1 MSFLYRWSF
10 NNLFKRQD
18 GGCLNK
24 YHTVKSD
31 IERQI
36 DAFNKI
42 KGKKVQR
49 EWDRLNTFI
58 INKDKELKE
67 CYDNEY
73 VKVKLIDDDI
83 IKNFTKECNRNRTCD
98 NRATPAKK
106 TTITKAPEQR
116 NCKNR
121 DDCKKE
127 TSVTDGVKSQSKLSS
142 GAANPQ
148 SSERNVSQE
157 QGQNKADLQKLR
169 QESVVSQSQ
178 SVSTPSG
185 ASVRTHENS
194 SKEIVNYHSTIPGE
208 VETQEQQLK
217 ALVTSGISDLGSP
230 PSDHSSQLIS
240 AESSDLT
247 CTSRGKNLGTIGI
260 QTNPNCDKE
269 LKECYKNGHVKV
281 KLTDV
286 DEINNFRN
294 KCNRNRTCKNRAT
307 PANLPPIIKHTT
319 QRTCNKGEKCK
330 KKTAVTDDVKSQ
342 SRSVS
347 GGANP
352 PSSEI
357 KIPQEQGQ
365 NQADGQKPR
374 RESVVSQS
382 QSITM
387 PSGSSVGTNVNTS
400 QEIVNHH
407 STTSAVV
414 ENQERPL
421 NASSPPGNRG
431 MDSPPS
437 DHSLQR
443 ISGETSDLT
452 YTSTGEILNSKD
464 IQTNQYSGKT
474 LDANN
479 PQTQD
484 SAGNVTAEQTSGGK
498 DITSEIAHN
507 LSPTESTSGSVQRVE
522 VDPHPTA
529 TVGGSTSTVFSDSGK
544 TGSEAVSNAS
554 LASASRVVGNNGVTY
569 VAISNDFKAPDGE
582 IKSDKVS
589 HDHIYGS
596 EGLCTEGTCNEAQNT
611 EITSNNNNNDI
622 LGTLSRVFNNISP
635 IESTPGF
642 VQRPHEDSHP

>member
-1 MSFLYRWSF
+1 MFGSYRWSF
-10 NNLFKRQD
+10 SNFFRRQD

-24 YHTVKSD
+24 YYTVKSD

-36 DAFNKI
+36 EAFNNI
-42 KGKKVQR
+42 KGKKVHT

-58 INKDKELKE
+58 IN
-67 CYDNEY
+67 
-73 VKVKLIDDDI
+73 
-83 IKNFTKECNRNRTCD
+83 
-98 NRATPAKK
+98 A
-106 TTITKAPEQR
+106 
-116 NCKNR
+116 
-121 DDCKKE
+121 
-127 TSVTDGVKSQSKLSS
+127 
-142 GAANPQ
+142 
-148 SSERNVSQE
+148 
-157 QGQNKADLQKLR
+157 
-169 QESVVSQSQ
+169 
-178 SVSTPSG
+178 
-185 ASVRTHENS
+185 
-194 SKEIVNYHSTIPGE
+194 
-208 VETQEQQLK
+208 
-217 ALVTSGISDLGSP
+217 
-230 PSDHSSQLIS
+230 
-240 AESSDLT
+240 
-247 CTSRGKNLGTIGI
+247 
-260 QTNPNCDKE
+260 DKE

-286 DEINNFRN
+286 DEINNFIN

-544 TGSEAVSNAS
+544 TGSEAVSSAS

-611 EITSNNNNNDI
+611 EITSNNNNNDT
-622 LGTLSRVFNNISP
+622 LGTLSRVFNVIQENKDNMIKASAP
-635 IESTPGF
+635 MGIVMLLGLLFKYTSLWRVLTKKNRKKGAGIIEELNSVLQEPSIMDDERSIPFSYGAFEYST
-642 VQRPHEDSHP
+642 